1 MHQEIL
7 SVRFYEENGRRK
19 AVGIYVI
26 SIGPWTCLECEHY
39 VLIIALI

>member
-1 MHQEIL
+1 MRQEIL
-7 SVRFYEENGRRK
+7 SIRCYEENERRN

-26 SIGPWTCLECEHY
+26 SMRPWTCLECEHY